1 MPTQIASMSPVFV
14 RWQHYLLGPLVQA
27 GINLVLRPRWSFCN
41 LGPSQM
47 HASNTTI
54 IKTKEDIVSSDAPCY
69 GGELRPVQGMVGRGF
84 ELDFAEESFGA
95 FGNQRFLPCSSP
107 SLVVRGRVSTRKT
120 SRV

>member
-1 MPTQIASMSPVFV
+1 MPTQIASRSPVFV

-69 GGELRPVQGMVGRGF
+69 GGELRPVQGMVG
-84 ELDFAEESFGA
+84 
-95 FGNQRFLPCSSP
+95 
-107 SLVVRGRVSTRKT
+107 
-120 SRV
+120 